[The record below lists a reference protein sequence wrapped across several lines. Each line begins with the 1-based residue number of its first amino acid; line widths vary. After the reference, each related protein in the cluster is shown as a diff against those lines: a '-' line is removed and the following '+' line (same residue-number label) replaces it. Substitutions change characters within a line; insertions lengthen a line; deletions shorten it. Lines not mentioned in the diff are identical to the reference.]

1 MKAILTWHAIDE
13 SQSPI
18 CVGEAAFADQV
29 AFLASRRVRV
39 TRLADILAAEDDAV
53 ALTFDDAFAS
63 FTERAWPRLRDAGL
77 PATVFV
83 VTDHVG
89 ECNRWGNR
97 REPGIPDLALAS
109 WDSLARVAAEGAE
122 IGCHSRRHPRLDTID
137 DAALEEETYG
147 ACQILRERLGVAAT
161 SYCYPFGVAGRRERD
176 VAARQFKLGVTT
188 EHRLLKREEDPFL
201 LPRLDV
207 FYFNRPGALN
217 SFGSDGFR
225 TEVMFRAALRRLRRI
240 ATG

>member
-1 MKAILTWHAIDE
+1 MKAILTWHAIE
-13 SQSPI
+13 ETPSPI
-18 CVGEAAFADQV
+18 SVGRGAFADQV
-29 AFLASRRVRV
+29 AFLASSRVRV
-39 TRLADILAAEDDAV
+39 APLSDILEAEDDAV

-63 FTERAWPRLRDAGL
+63 FSEHAWPMLRDAGL

-89 ECNRWGNR
+89 DCNRWGNR
-97 REPGIPDLALAS
+97 AEPGIPDLPLAN
-109 WDSLARVAAEGAE
+109 WDDLARVADEGAE

-137 DAALEEETYG
+137 DAALEEETHG
-147 ACQILRERLGVAAT
+147 ACQILRERLGIAPT

-176 VAARQFKLGVTT
+176 AAAREFKLGVTA
-188 EHRLLKREEDPFL
+188 EHRLLRRKEDPFL

-217 SFGSDGFR
+217 GFGSHGFR
-225 TEVMFRAALRRLRRI
+225 AGVMFRAALRRLRRI
-240 ATG
+240 VTD